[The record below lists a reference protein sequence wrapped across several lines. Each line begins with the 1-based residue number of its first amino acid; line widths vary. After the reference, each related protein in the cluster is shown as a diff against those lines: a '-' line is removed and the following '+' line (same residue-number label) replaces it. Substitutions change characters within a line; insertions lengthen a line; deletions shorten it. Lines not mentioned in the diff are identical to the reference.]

1 LDANRFLN
9 DTCQRALDIPVGG
22 ELIADGGKTNMSPT
36 GGHIENVLL
45 IVIMQLIVIVAAAR
59 VSGALFRRIG
69 QPLVCGEIAAGLILG
84 PSFFGGMFPG
94 LFHRI
99 FNPSVGH
106 IFAMM
111 SQIGL
116 IFLMFLIGLEFDFGH
131 LSENRRTA
139 LSVSIVGIV
148 LPFSLGLLLGRRM
161 HAVLGLPGSWL
172 NFSLFMAAAMSIT
185 AIPILGRIMLELN
198 INRTRIGSLTIS
210 AAAADDASG
219 WIILAV
225 ITAIARSALN
235 PAKLGGMVLET
246 LGFAAAMV
254 WIVRPLLKKWTAQQM
269 RRHGGRL
276 SLGGLATVLIL
287 ILVAAAA
294 TNLIGIFSIFGAF
307 FLGAILY
314 DQHEFRAAV
323 QERLRD
329 FVTVFFLP
337 IFFTYTGLRTDIGT
351 MAGSTLWVMC
361 GLVLL
366 VAFIGKFGGCWF
378 AARCNGLPWR
388 EASIIGVMMNT
399 RALMELIVI
408 NIGFEL
414 GVIPKSV
421 FFMLV
426 VMAVV
431 STYITAPVLRRLI
444 RSSEVEQEYLSS
456 EFAGQTGLAGL
467 RREAA

>member
-1 LDANRFLN
+1 
-9 DTCQRALDIPVGG
+9 
-22 ELIADGGKTNMSPT
+22 MSPT
-36 GGHIENVLL
+36 GGQLENVLL
-45 IVIMQLIVIVAAAR
+45 IVLLQLIVIVAAAR
-59 VSGALFRRIG
+59 IFSALFRRFG
-69 QPLVCGEIAAGLILG
+69 QPIVCGEIAAGLILG
-84 PSFFGGMFPG
+84 PSFFGRLFPTV
-94 LFHRI
+94 FHTI

-106 IFAMM
+106 IFSIM

-131 LSENRRTA
+131 LSQNGRTA
-139 LSVSIVGIV
+139 ISVSVVGIA
-148 LPFSLGLLLGRRM
+148 LPFTLGLFLGRWI
-161 HAVLGLPGSWL
+161 HTALGLKESWL

-185 AIPILGRIMLELN
+185 AIPILGRIMVELN

-219 WIILAV
+219 WIILAL
-225 ITAIARSALN
+225 ITAIARSSLK
-235 PAKLGGMVLET
+235 PAKFATMILET
-246 LGFAAAMV
+246 VGFAVAMV
-254 WIVRPLLKKWTAQQM
+254 WIVRPLLKKWTTLHMKKHA
-269 RRHGGRL
+269 GKL
-276 SLGGLATVLIL
+276 SLGGLAMLLIFML
-287 ILVAAAA
+287 LAAVA

-314 DQHEFRAAV
+314 DEHEFRLAV

-351 MAGSTLWVMC
+351 MSGRGLWVMC

-366 VAFIGKFGGCWF
+366 AAFVGKFGGCSL
-378 AARCNGLPWR
+378 AARLNGLPWR

-399 RALMELIVI
+399 SALMELIVI

-426 VMAVV
+426 VMAVI
-431 STYITAPVLRRLI
+431 STYITAPALRWLI
-444 RSSEVEQEYLSS
+444 RSSEIEGEYLSS
-456 EFAGQTGLAGL
+456 DFAERAGLAGL
-467 RREAA
+467 RRKAAA

>member
-1 LDANRFLN
+1 
-9 DTCQRALDIPVGG
+9 
-22 ELIADGGKTNMSPT
+22 MSPT
-36 GGHIENVLL
+36 GGHLENVLL
-45 IVIMQLIVIVAAAR
+45 IVIIQLIVIIAAAR
-59 VSGALFRRIG
+59 FFGGLFRRFG

-84 PSFFGGMFPG
+84 PSLFGGIFPR
-94 LFHRI
+94 LFHTV
-99 FNPSVGH
+99 FNPSVGQ
-106 IFAMM
+106 IFSVM

-116 IFLMFLIGLEFDFGH
+116 IMLMFLIGLEFDFGH
-131 LSENRRTA
+131 LTQNRGTA
-139 LSVSIVGIV
+139 MSISAVGII
-148 LPFSLGLLLGRRM
+148 LPFSLGLLLGRWM
-161 HAVLGLPGSWL
+161 HSALGLNGSWL
-172 NFSLFMAAAMSIT
+172 PFALFMAAAMSIT
-185 AIPILGRIMLELN
+185 AIPILGRIMMELN

-225 ITAIARSALN
+225 VTAIARSALN
-235 PAKLGGMVLET
+235 PTKLGIMIVET
-246 LGFAAAMV
+246 VGFAAAMV
-254 WIVRPLLKKWTAQQM
+254 WIARPLLKKWTAQHM
-269 RRHGGRL
+269 RKNKGRL
-276 SLGGLATVLIL
+276 SLSGLAMVLIM
-287 ILVAAAA
+287 ILAAAAA
-294 TNLIGIFSIFGAF
+294 TNVIGIFSIFGAF
-307 FLGAILY
+307 FFGAILY
-314 DQHEFRAAV
+314 DQHEFGAAV

-351 MAGSTLWVMC
+351 MGGSGLWVMC

-366 VAFIGKFGGCWF
+366 AAFVGKFGGCWL
-378 AARCNGLPWR
+378 AARLSGLPWR

-431 STYITAPVLRRLI
+431 STYITAPALRRII
-444 RSSEVEQEYLSS
+444 RSSEVEQDYLSS
-456 EFAGQTGLAGL
+456 EFAERAGLAGL
-467 RREAA
+467 RRKVA